1 MATGR
6 SSFAKRQRDMAK
18 KAKAAA
24 KRERRLEKG
33 DEDEELEE
41 VEEFDGPR
49 LSNEEIMERVAD
61 LHRRYDDGQMD
72 LDTFDELKAEL
83 MAQMVIDWS
92 SEERR
97 WGRPRRFSRR
107 GRSRAV
113 RRRRVVRCRVRRGHR
128 TGRVARG
135 RSRRGSPRRRR
146 SPRAVGHRWWC

>member
-24 KRERRLEKG
+24 KRERKLEKN
-33 DEDEELEE
+33 DLEDEEEE

-72 LDTFDELKAEL
+72 LDTFDEMRAEL
-83 MAQMVIDWS
+83 MGQMVID
-92 SEERR
+92 
-97 WGRPRRFSRR
+97 
-107 GRSRAV
+107 
-113 RRRRVVRCRVRRGHR
+113 
-128 TGRVARG
+128 
-135 RSRRGSPRRRR
+135 
-146 SPRAVGHRWWC
+146 

>member
-24 KRERRLEKG
+24 KRERRLEQG

-83 MAQMVIDWS
+83 MAQMVID
-92 SEERR
+92 
-97 WGRPRRFSRR
+97 
-107 GRSRAV
+107 
-113 RRRRVVRCRVRRGHR
+113 
-128 TGRVARG
+128 
-135 RSRRGSPRRRR
+135 
-146 SPRAVGHRWWC
+146 